1 MLKKLL
7 SFLFIL
13 FISYSLSIA
22 QSVKSYGIEE
32 FLKAYNASPKKVL
45 LDVRTPE
52 EWAKGKIA
60 SSKCINIKEES
71 FITEANKLDKNTPVF
86 VFCAAGVRSASA
98 TKKLQAAGFK
108 NVINLTAAGYSEL
121 AGRGVK

>member
-1 MLKKLL
+1 MLQKGILL
-7 SFLFIL
+7 LLFIFVNTSFSNAQTL
-13 FISYSLSIA
+13 KSLGLDEFI
-22 QSVKSYGIEE
+22 
-32 FLKAYNASPKKVL
+32 KAYNASSKKTL

-60 SSKCINIKEES
+60 SSKCINIKEEN
-71 FITEANKLDKNTPVF
+71 FITEANKLDKNMPVF

-108 NVINLTAAGYSEL
+108 NVINLISAGYTEL
-121 AGRGVK
+121 AAKGLK